1 MLAPYA
7 WVGSYALW
15 YMYVNIHDNFHVGLY
30 DPMASTKHEKWDKCD
45 IELHIVAGQCPT
57 WFFWKRDYYTWIV
70 INVLIAF
77 IGKNCD
83 VVVRTHAL
91 SLKVQGL
98 ILFVIF
104 FSWTNEK
111 EDTILDPLLQASCV
125 KKRSCNYFPKVRT
138 WKPQPS
144 CVRKICKS
152 CLGKVCNFFQLFIHW
167 ETFCTYYIIMCF
179 QFSSILC
186 NISQWKLEENCCIIW
201 MKRWK
206 KVVMF
211 FDWNLK

>member
-1 MLAPYA
+1 LEGHLISLNIPPTRKEEIMLAPYA

-30 DPMASTKHEKWDKCD
+30 DPMASTKREKWVKCD
-45 IELHIVAGQCPT
+45 IELHVVAGCPT
-57 WFFWKRDYYTWIV
+57 WFLKKRDYYTWIV
-70 INVLIAF
+70 INVLIVF

-111 EDTILDPLLQASCV
+111 EDKSLDPLLQASCV

-152 CLGKVCNFFQLFIHW
+152 RLGKHFVLIILLCVFDFHPYYA
-167 ETFCTYYIIMCF
+167 TFH
-179 QFSSILC
+179 
-186 NISQWKLEENCCIIW
+186 NE
-201 MKRWK
+201 
-206 KVVMF
+206 
-211 FDWNLK
+211 NLKKIVA